1 MYGEKVYMIE
11 LFAYIPI
18 LRRRVLLD
26 ELQPILDKRILLEF
40 YGRKDIFKIL
50 LKLTLATVLWAGLV
64 RFLVDLLYKGETAY
78 VVVVGLLV
86 FFVTSYIS
94 KNLILIFLLNQ
105 YDYVMVTV
113 LESKVLTTN
122 LAKKLV
128 IQVSNRHFISILGF
142 FFPKTIFAFT
152 NKEE

>member
-1 MYGEKVYMIE
+1 MYGEEVYIID

-50 LKLTLATVLWAGLV
+50 LKLTLATVLWAGLM

-86 FFVTSYIS
+86 FLVTSYIS
-94 KNLILIFLLNQ
+94 KNLILIFLLNK
-105 YDYVMVTV
+105 YDNVMVTV
-113 LESKVLTTN
+113 LRSKVLTTS

>member
-40 YGRKDIFKIL
+40 YGKKDIFKIL

-86 FFVTSYIS
+86 FLVTSYIS